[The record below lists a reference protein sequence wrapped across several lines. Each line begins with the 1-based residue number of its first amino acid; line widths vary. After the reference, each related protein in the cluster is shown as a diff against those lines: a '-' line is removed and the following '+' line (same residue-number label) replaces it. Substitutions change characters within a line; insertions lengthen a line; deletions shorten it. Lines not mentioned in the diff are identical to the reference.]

1 MPESKFNKYFRFYLI
16 SLFIFS
22 VIYLTNK
29 HDVAND
35 STISEWLINYTG
47 GFTKR
52 GLIGQ
57 ISIFIANFFESNLRD
72 VVLIFQISLIG
83 FYLFLIHK
91 LILKIKTNKII
102 ILSLYT
108 PIFLLYPV
116 AEIEVLARKEIF
128 IFCIFIFYIFLN
140 SVILQNIYKLIFL
153 SLAILIWEP
162 VVFFYLFFLAIDIV
176 KNDLKRINKKF
187 FLNLSYYIPSVLI
200 AFYIA
205 LNPISPEGHDA
216 MVNYLKVNFNENCG
230 IACVFLKSKSS
241 IYSQFE
247 GNLKLYSVEVFVR
260 YFFIILIG
268 FLPLI
273 YLLKFSRFKNTELFY
288 FKNFNNLLSPISIMY
303 TPVLFLFAM
312 GFDWGRWVNISYVFG
327 IILYIYLFKNKFII
341 IDKEIYNT
349 KIYNI
354 LNKKKIFI
362 FIFIIFCFG
371 WNPKTVITG
380 DVATN
385 PLWKIPYN
393 ASKIIFD
400 FDSFRILQDSPISIW
415 HKKYIE

>member
-1 MPESKFNKYFRFYLI
+1 M
-16 SLFIFS
+16 
-22 VIYLTNK
+22 
-29 HDVAND
+29 
-35 STISEWLINYTG
+35 
-47 GFTKR
+47 
-52 GLIGQ
+52 
-57 ISIFIANFFESNLRD
+57 
-72 VVLIFQISLIG
+72 
-83 FYLFLIHK
+83 
-91 LILKIKTNKII
+91 
-102 ILSLYT
+102 
-108 PIFLLYPV
+108 
-116 AEIEVLARKEIF
+116 LARKEIF

-176 KNDLKRINKKF
+176 KNDLKRMNKKF
-187 FLNLSYYIPSVLI
+187 YLNLFYYIPSVLI

-205 LNPISPEGHDA
+205 LNPINPEGHDA
-216 MVNYLKVNFNENCG
+216 MVNYLKENFNENCG

-273 YLLKFSRFKNTELFY
+273 YLLKFSRFKNTEFFY

-327 IILYIYLFKNKFII
+327 IILYIYLFKNNFII

-354 LNKKKIFI
+354 LNKKIIFI
-362 FIFIIFCFG
+362 FVFIIFCFG

-385 PLWKIPYN
+385 PLWKVPYN
-393 ASKIIFD
+393 ASKIIFG
-400 FDSFRILQDSPISIW
+400 FDSFRIFQDSPISIW

>member
-1 MPESKFNKYFRFYLI
+1 MTESKFNKYFRFYLI
-16 SLFIFS
+16 SLFFFS

-29 HDVAND
+29 HDVGND

-57 ISIFIANFFESNLRD
+57 ISIFTANYFESNLRD

-91 LILKIKTNKII
+91 LTLNIKTNKII
-102 ILSLYT
+102 VLSLYA

-116 AEIEVLARKEIF
+116 AEIEVLARKEVF
-128 IFCIFIFYIFLN
+128 IFCIFIVYIFLN
-140 SVILQNIYKLIFL
+140 STIFQNLYKLFFL
-153 SLAILIWEP
+153 PIAILIWEP
-162 VVFFYLFFLAIDIV
+162 VVFYFLFFLAADII
-176 KNDLKRINKKF
+176 KNNMEKINKKF
-187 FLNLSYYIPSVLI
+187 LFNLSCYIPSILI

-205 LNPISPEGHDA
+205 LNPISTEGYDE
-216 MVNYLKVNFNENCG
+216 MVRYLKENFNENCG

-247 GNLKLYSVEVFVR
+247 GNLKLYSFESFLR
-260 YFFIILIG
+260 YFLIITIG
-268 FLPLI
+268 FSPLI
-273 YLLKFSRFKNTELFY
+273 LLLKYSKLKNSNLFY
-288 FKNFNNLLSPISIMY
+288 FKYFNNLLSPILIMC
-303 TPVLFLFAM
+303 TPILLLFAM
-312 GFDWGRWVNISYVFG
+312 GFDWGRWVNISYVFV
-327 IILYIYLFKNKFII
+327 IVMYIYLLKEKII
-341 IDKEIYNT
+341 TLEEKIYNT
-349 KIYNI
+349 KIYGI
-354 LNKKKIFI
+354 LNKRIIFI
-362 FIFIIFCFG
+362 FVFIIFCFG

-393 ASKIIFD
+393 ASKIIFG
-400 FDSFRILQDSPISIW
+400 FNSFRILQDSPISTW